1 MDIPAHRAAAV
12 VPTPAHTFELREGDQ
27 LVNLTEE
34 ERTAADA
41 SAADSVPAS
50 STGGDQPAAST
61 EEGRATVDSDSAAAA
76 VAASTTE
83 GDQPATS
90 TGDEQTAAD
99 AAAAVPVRAT
109 KGRRPAT
116 DAPAPSAQTAE

>member
-34 ERTAADA
+34 ERAAADA
-41 SAADSVPAS
+41 AAADAVPAS
-50 STGGDQPAAST
+50 STGGDQPATST
-61 EEGRATVDSDSAAAA
+61 EDERAAVDSAAAA
-76 VAASTTE
+76 VAAPPTE
-83 GDQPATS
+83 GDQPATP

-116 DAPAPSAQTAE
+116 DAPDQSAPTAE

>member
-12 VPTPAHTFELREGDQ
+12 VPTPAHSFELREGGQ

-34 ERTAADA
+34 ER
-41 SAADSVPAS
+41 
-50 STGGDQPAAST
+50 AAS
-61 EEGRATVDSDSAAAA
+61 EIAAAA

-83 GDQPATS
+83 VNQPATPAEE
-90 TGDEQTAAD
+90 EQAAAD
-99 AAAAVPVRAT
+99 AVDSAAAVPVRAP

-116 DAPAPSAQTAE
+116 DAPAQSAQTAE